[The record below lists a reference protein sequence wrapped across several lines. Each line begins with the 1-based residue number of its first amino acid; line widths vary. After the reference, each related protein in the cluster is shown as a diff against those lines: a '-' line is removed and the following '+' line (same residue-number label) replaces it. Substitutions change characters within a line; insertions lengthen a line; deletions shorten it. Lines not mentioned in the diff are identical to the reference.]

1 MGYGPC
7 LFMTDKLHQNFD
19 PLLGVILVD
28 SFLAYN
34 VTVTV

>member
-1 MGYGPC
+1 MGCGPC
-7 LFMTDKLHQNFD
+7 LFMTDKLHQNFN

-28 SFLAYN
+28 SFLVYN